1 MGKIPN
7 QLMTYILIGGGIG
20 LFFGGFWNGISAMV
34 LIYIAQRFEYF
45 LRTYEKKN
53 FDTMEDE

>member
-7 QLMTYILIGGGIG
+7 HLMTYILIGGGIG
-20 LFFGGFWNGISAMV
+20 IFFGGFWNGISAMV

-53 FDTMEDE
+53 FESG